1 VQQQSLTISFIQSLD
16 EIDPAAWNDC
26 AGADNPFVSHEFLSA
41 LEHSGSVGPDTGWLP
56 YHMLVRSCDPVNAPA
71 TTMANTPGS
80 DRTIKACMPL
90 YLKNHSYGEYVFD
103 HGWADAF
110 ERAGGR
116 YYPKLQASVPFTP
129 AIGPRF
135 LVNSASFPE
144 ETALLKSALA
154 DGLVKIT
161 EKMGLSSAHVTFLS
175 DEDISVAKE
184 ENFLIRHDQQ
194 FHWHNDNYAS
204 FDDFLDQLSSRKR
217 KQIRKERKT
226 VASSDIHIETLTG
239 RNITERHWDAFFRF
253 YMDTG
258 ARKWGQP
265 YLTREF
271 FSEIGR
277 TMNDH
282 IILFMCT
289 REGREIAAAL
299 NFLGSDT
306 IYGRQ
311 WGCIEDHPCL
321 HFEAC
326 YYRAIDYAI
335 EHGIGT
341 VEAGAQGP
349 HKLARGYAP
358 VKTTSVHYIAEPSF
372 RDAVA
377 RFLEDERRGVSA
389 EIDYLA
395 GKTPFKKV

>member
-1 VQQQSLTISFIQSLD
+1 MQQQPLTISFVQSLD
-16 EIDPAAWNDC
+16 EIDPAEWNDC
-26 AGADNPFVSHEFLSA
+26 AGASNPFVSHEFLSA
-41 LEHSGSVGPDTGWLP
+41 LERSGSVGDETGWMP
-56 YHMLVRSCDPVNAPA
+56 YHMLVREGTAENTMPV
-71 TTMANTPGS
+71 
-80 DRTIKACMPL
+80 RACMPL

-129 AIGPRF
+129 AAGPRF
-135 LVNSASFPE
+135 LVNSSCFPE
-144 ETALLKSALA
+144 EQALLKSALA
-154 DGLVKIT
+154 DGLVQIT
-161 EKMGLSSAHVTFLS
+161 EKMGLSSAHITFLTDADAS
-175 DEDISVAKE
+175 IAKSAG
-184 ENFLIRHDQQ
+184 FLVRHDQQ
-194 FHWHNDNYAS
+194 FHWNNDNYTS
-204 FDDFLDQLSSRKR
+204 FDHFLDQLSSRKR

-226 VASSDIHIETLTG
+226 VAVSDIEIQTLTG
-239 RNITERHWDAFFRF
+239 DDIKDHHWDAFFQF

-271 FSEIGR
+271 FSEISR
-277 TMNDH
+277 TMNDR
-282 IILFMCT
+282 IVLFMCT
-289 REGREIAAAL
+289 RGGREIAAAL
-299 NFLGSDT
+299 NFLGTDT

-311 WGCIEDHPCL
+311 WGCIEDHPSL

-335 EHGIGT
+335 EHGLQT

-349 HKLARGYAP
+349 HKLARGYTP
-358 VKTTSVHYIAEPSF
+358 VKTTSVHYIANPSF

-389 EIDYLA
+389 EIDYLSSR
-395 GKTPFKKV
+395 TPFKKS

>member
-1 VQQQSLTISFIQSLD
+1 MQQQSLTISFIQSLD
-16 EIDPAAWNDC
+16 EVSPAAWNDC
-26 AGADNPFVSHEFLSA
+26 AGADNPFVSYEFLSA
-41 LEHSGSVGPDTGWLP
+41 LDHSGSVGGDTGWMP
-56 YHMLVRSCDPVNAPA
+56 YHMLVQASPPGDTPV
-71 TTMANTPGS
+71 
-80 DRTIKACMPL
+80 IKACMPL

-129 AIGPRF
+129 ATGPRF
-135 LVNSASFPE
+135 LVNPSGIPE
-144 ETALLKSALA
+144 ERSLLKAALA
-154 DGLVKIT
+154 DGLVQIT
-161 EKMGLSSAHVTFLS
+161 EKMGLSSAHVTFLTT
-175 DEDISVAKE
+175 EDAAVAE
-184 ENFLIRHDQQ
+184 AENFLVRHDQQ
-194 FHWHNDNYAS
+194 FHWHNDNYSS
-204 FDDFLDQLSSRKR
+204 FDHFLGQLSSRKR

-226 VASSDIHIETLTG
+226 VAASDIEIETLTG
-239 RNITERHWDAFFRF
+239 NDITEHHWDAFFRF

-271 FSEIGR
+271 FSEISR
-277 TMNDH
+277 TLSDR
-282 IILFMCT
+282 IVLFMCT
-289 REGREIAAAL
+289 RNGREIAAAL

-306 IYGRQ
+306 IFGRQ

-335 EHGIGT
+335 EHGLKT

-349 HKLARGYAP
+349 HKLARGYQP
-358 VKTTSVHYIAEPSF
+358 VKTNSVHYIANPSF

-395 GKTPFKKV
+395 GKTPFKKA